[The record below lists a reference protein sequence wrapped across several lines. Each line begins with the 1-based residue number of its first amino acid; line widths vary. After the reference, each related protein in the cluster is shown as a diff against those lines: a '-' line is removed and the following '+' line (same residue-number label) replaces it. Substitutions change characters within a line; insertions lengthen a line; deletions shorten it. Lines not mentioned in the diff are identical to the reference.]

1 MILALDLLFMH
12 NFLFSFKTNQSPYR
26 CRFHPK
32 RLLLLLLLLLEAQ
45 FVTQLTP
52 VTAQTDT
59 PTTVE
64 PNLDTAQ
71 PLCPADLQASIDAI
85 ANRPEFDYA
94 RWGILIQ
101 PLSSDIPLYS
111 RERDRYFIPAS
122 NGKLF
127 TTAAALSQLGADFR
141 IRTSVYGTPVD
152 NAITQLRV
160 VGRGDPSLSTDQ
172 LKDLAQQ
179 LQRQGI
185 QRVDQ
190 LIVEDRYFS
199 EPQINPTWE
208 WSDIQFY
215 YGTAVNSL
223 ILNENAALLTL
234 VPQEVGQPLKV
245 TWADPIAA
253 KQWQV
258 ENQTV
263 TTEAQ
268 SSESITISGVLGQPL
283 LRIRGQLAADAGL
296 WLTAVTIP
304 DPAEYF
310 LEQFRL
316 ALTDAGIQVEQGRVT
331 TEPTIQA
338 GIEVAAVESPPLSE
352 LIAKTNQQSNNL
364 YAEALLRSL
373 GVREKESDESTATA
387 GRQQIR
393 ESLTELGVAPE
404 SYVLADGSGLSRHNL
419 VSPTAIVQT
428 LQAIAQ
434 TPMAQSYRDSLAVAG
449 VEGTL
454 RQRFENTPAQGRVY
468 AKTGTMTGVS
478 ALSGYVET
486 PDYQP
491 LVFSIM
497 VNQSNQSVRTIRDA
511 IDEMVVLLMRLRS
524 C

>member
-1 MILALDLLFMH
+1 ML
-12 NFLFSFKTNQSPYR
+12 NSLFSFKPNQRPYGS
-26 CRFHPK
+26 RFNPK
-32 RLLLLLLLLLEAQ
+32 QLLLLLLLVLEAQ
-45 FVTQLTP
+45 FVTQPTP
-52 VTAQTDT
+52 VTAQTDA

-64 PNLDTAQ
+64 PSPDTA
-71 PLCPADLQASIDAI
+71 PTICPADLKASIDAI

-101 PLSSDIPLYS
+101 PLFSDTPLYS

-122 NGKLF
+122 NLKLF
-127 TTAAALSQLGADFR
+127 TTAAALSQLGANFR
-141 IRTSVYGTPVD
+141 IRTSVYGTPS
-152 NAITQLRV
+152 NGMITQLRV
-160 VGRGDPSLSTDQ
+160 IGRGDPSLNTDQ

-185 QRVDQ
+185 RRVDQ

-199 EPQINPTWE
+199 EPKVNPTWE

-223 ILNENAALLTL
+223 ILNENAVLLTL
-234 VPQEVGQPLKV
+234 TPQNVGQPLNV
-245 TWADPIAA
+245 TWADPIAEN
-253 KQWQV
+253 QWQI
-258 ENQTV
+258 ENETV
-263 TTEAQ
+263 TAEAE
-268 SSESITISGVLGQPL
+268 SPESINISGVLGKPL

-296 WLTAVTIP
+296 WLTAVAIP
-304 DPAEYF
+304 DPADYF
-310 LEQFRL
+310 LQHFRRAL
-316 ALTDAGIQVEQGRVT
+316 ADSGIQVERGLVT
-331 TEPTIQA
+331 TEPNFQEDT
-338 GIEVAAVESPPLSE
+338 ELAAVDSPPLSE
-352 LIAKTNQQSNNL
+352 LISETNQNSNNL

-373 GVREKESDESTATA
+373 GVTDKEADESTATA
-387 GRQQIR
+387 GREQIR
-393 ESLTELGVAPE
+393 ASLAELGVEPE

-428 LQAIAQ
+428 LQAIAR

-454 RQRFENTPAQGRVY
+454 RQRFQNTPAQGRVY

-478 ALSGYVET
+478 ALSGYVEV

-497 VNQSNQSVRTIRDA
+497 VNQSNQSVSTIREA
-511 IDEMVVLLMRLRS
+511 IDEILVLLTRLRS

>member
-1 MILALDLLFMH
+1 MF
-12 NFLFSFKTNQSPYR
+12 NSLFSFKPNQRPYGS
-26 CRFHPK
+26 RFNPK
-32 RLLLLLLLLLEAQ
+32 QLLMLLLLLLEAQ

-52 VTAQTDT
+52 VTAQTDV

-64 PNLDTAQ
+64 PSPDTA
-71 PLCPADLQASIDAI
+71 PTICPADLKASIDAI

-101 PLSSDIPLYS
+101 PLFSDTPLYS

-122 NGKLF
+122 NLKLF
-127 TTAAALSQLGADFR
+127 TTAAALSQLGANFR
-141 IRTSVYGTPVD
+141 IRTSVYGTPTEGT
-152 NAITQLRV
+152 IPQLRV
-160 VGRGDPSLSTDQ
+160 VGRGDPSLNTDQ

-179 LQRQGI
+179 LRRQGI
-185 QRVDQ
+185 RRVDQ

-199 EPQINPTWE
+199 EPKVNPTWE

-223 ILNENAALLTL
+223 ILNENAVLLTL
-234 VPQEVGQPLKV
+234 TPQTVGQPLTV

-253 KQWQV
+253 KQWQI

-263 TTEAQ
+263 TTEAEPT
-268 SSESITISGVLGQPL
+268 ESINISGVLGKPL

-296 WLTAVTIP
+296 WLTAVAIP
-304 DPAEYF
+304 DPANYF
-310 LEQFRL
+310 LQHFRRAL
-316 ALTDAGIQVEQGRVT
+316 ADSGIQVERGLVT
-331 TEPTIQA
+331 TEPNFQEDT
-338 GIEVAAVESPPLSE
+338 ELAAVDSPPLSE
-352 LIAKTNQQSNNL
+352 LIAETNQQSNNL

-373 GVREKESDESTATA
+373 GVTDKEADESTATA
-387 GRQQIR
+387 GREQIR
-393 ESLTELGVAPE
+393 ASLAELGVEPE

-428 LQAIAQ
+428 LQAIAR
-434 TPMAQSYRDSLAVAG
+434 TPMAQSYLDSLAVAG

-454 RQRFENTPAQGRVY
+454 RQRFQNTPAQGRVY

-478 ALSGYVET
+478 ALSGYVEV

-497 VNQSNQSVRTIRDA
+497 VNQSNQSVSTIRQA
-511 IDEMVVLLMRLRS
+511 IDEIVVLLSRLRS